1 MLAKGSSWRS
11 FLQLFYYRY
20 RICCSSNVALG
31 YGSAGAIVADKK
43 IGLHGYSMDQRGL
56 KMMMITTNGAT
67 RNLDT
72 NMVKVKDDMGKAPVP
87 PVDPPRANYASWAK
101 WMLGSMLSLILP
113 FWKEKWEKLKMI
125 EGEAEIVGEEVESVA
140 AVVQKA
146 ATMAENISAEVAEK
160 LPENGKLKETAVLIE
175 RVSKATA
182 HDAQLT
188 RDFIHKVD
196 KLKHDFEDLETMVE
210 PVIEKL
216 LQQKSEG
223 K

>member
-11 FLQLFYYRY
+11 FLQLLYYRY
-20 RICCSSNVALG
+20 RTCCSSNVALG

-43 IGLHGYSMDQRGL
+43 IGLHG
-56 KMMMITTNGAT
+56 
-67 RNLDT
+67 
-72 NMVKVKDDMGKAPVP
+72 VKVKDDMGKAPVP

-140 AVVQKA
+140 AVVQKF

-210 PVIEKL
+210 PAIEKL